1 MRHPKWGA
9 FFISKQSKLCNYVNQ
24 IALKPKSES
33 KQIQCFHSQYTT
45 MEDTNTWEIGNL
57 AEVTVSYVLKGS
69 LEDRPK
75 IRECYD
81 VYRIAMQAMD
91 RNALGMQEQ
100 FLAIYL
106 NRANTVIGAKVH
118 FIGGLSSVTID
129 IKVILVTAIGL
140 MASGVI
146 ISHNHPSGN
155 LEPSNQDKLIT
166 AKMKEALELVDVSL
180 LDHLILSPDGKWLSF
195 RERGLI

>member
-1 MRHPKWGA
+1 
-9 FFISKQSKLCNYVNQ
+9 
-24 IALKPKSES
+24 
-33 KQIQCFHSQYTT
+33 
-45 MEDTNTWEIGNL
+45 MEDTNTWEIGSL

-91 RNALGMQEQ
+91 RNLLGMQEQ

-118 FIGGLSSVTID
+118 FIGGLSSVTVD
-129 IKVILVTAIGL
+129 IKVILATAIGL
-140 MASGVI
+140 MASSVVFC
-146 ISHNHPSGN
+146 HNHPSGN
-155 LEPSNQDKLIT
+155 LEPSSQDKLIT
-166 AKMKEALELVDVSL
+166 AKMKEALELIDVSL
-180 LDHLILSPDGKWLSF
+180 MDHLILSPEGKWLSF
-195 RERGLI
+195 RERRLI

>member
-1 MRHPKWGA
+1 
-9 FFISKQSKLCNYVNQ
+9 
-24 IALKPKSES
+24 
-33 KQIQCFHSQYTT
+33 
-45 MEDTNTWEIGNL
+45 MEDSEKWEMVNIG
-57 AEVTVSYVLKGS
+57 EVKVSYVFKGS

-75 IRECYD
+75 IRDCYD
-81 VYRIAMQAMD
+81 SYKIAMQVMD

-118 FIGGLSSVTID
+118 FLGGLSSVTVD
-129 IKVILVTAIGL
+129 IKIILATAIGL

-146 ISHNHPSGN
+146 ICHNHPSGN
-155 LEPSNQDKLIT
+155 LEPSSQDKLIT

-180 LDHLILSPDGKWLSF
+180 LDHLILCPEGKWLSF
-195 RERGLI
+195 KEKGLI

>member
-1 MRHPKWGA
+1 
-9 FFISKQSKLCNYVNQ
+9 
-24 IALKPKSES
+24 
-33 KQIQCFHSQYTT
+33 

-75 IRECYD
+75 IKECYD

-118 FIGGLSSVTID
+118 FIGVTVD
-129 IKVILVTAIGL
+129 IKVILATAIGL

-146 ISHNHPSGN
+146 ICHNHPSGN
-155 LEPSNQDKLIT
+155 LEPSSQDKLIT

-180 LDHLILSPDGKWLSF
+180 MDHLILSPEGKWLSF